1 MNIVIP
7 KEDLATAARG
17 QFSGAALSTVPR
29 EAAGRA
35 TCGGVPSTAIGNTPV
50 ATRTGADHMSN
61 RKAVAVAKLVGAS
74 KVITAAAHD

>member
-35 TCGGVPSTAIGNTPV
+35 TCGGCLQQPLATPV

>member
-29 EAAGRA
+29 EVLAGQLWGGLPQPLA
-35 TCGGVPSTAIGNTPV
+35 TLV
-50 ATRTGADHMSN
+50 AN
-61 RKAVAVAKLVGAS
+61 ELEP
-74 KVITAAAHD
+74 IT